1 MRKSKY
7 PLLSAAVI
15 SVIGLPGAA
24 IAQDSPAIEQI
35 VVTGSNIRRE
45 RDFDTPSPV
54 QTIGLQEINDA
65 GVGQVQD
72 LMRTLSVNAG
82 SELSTS
88 QNSRQ
93 GVSSFSLRGLGVSGT
108 LTLVNGRRAGVS
120 PIASNDGFFFT
131 DANQYPVNMIER
143 VEVLTDG
150 ASATYGSEA
159 VGGVVNLI
167 TRDRFEGVEFGV
179 ETRDASNEVYQLNLA
194 FGSSFDRGHFTTFMT
209 YYTQDGNFRGDFDW
223 LRDRDNGGN
232 QLATAS
238 SWDSGTGAGRYNLA
252 LQNPDGS
259 YSRSGGTVADAH
271 CGSPNSVGVV
281 NTFVAANNCRY
292 SFIDQRR
299 LIPEEQRFQTF
310 SSFNYDVSDTIQLF
324 SEVSYSS
331 NKIRDGIGGA
341 VLRNPP
347 DAGGFFVPASHS
359 FNYFV
364 DNGSGDVVWDAAA
377 VSADPSSAVDVIF
390 RGRPLTTFDGDLADD
405 IVRKYDNTRVVLGA
419 NAEISENWSL
429 NTSYM
434 YARTEFSDRQPRSYN
449 PQAFGNA
456 LTSTTGWNPFGIAWA
471 DPGAVSVKDGFTVA
485 GNSEA
490 DLALFATN
498 RVFQSEAVQQVWEGI
513 VSGDVFE
520 LSNGNTVTVA
530 IGAQYRDFSYS
541 DIADSLSVFRLDGRA
556 DPVFTID
563 NASQDAYAVFAEAII
578 PVSDEV
584 EIQLALRYEDYGD
597 KEGGDTTDPKIGAQ
611 WNLTDEWML
620 RASWGTSFQ
629 APSVR
634 NTAGAVG
641 SGALADS
648 ATAVSPGD
656 ACNATSDSFN
666 ASQITAGGDLDPQ
679 SATNYNLGLVYRDNS
694 FTGSVDYWHYDYE
707 DLIQTGDDFQ
717 DILDQECSS
726 GIYTPDPRV
735 IRDPSGQ
742 LNSVTSNF
750 VNVGEVQ
757 ATGFDINANYAF
769 EDVMG
774 GDVNIA
780 LISTYV
786 TTFDI
791 NQDGTSTFDGLDNRN
806 RFIGFGS
813 MPDLRANLSLTWI
826 NDRYNASLTGR
837 YIDGYEDRT
846 PTSSAPNSIDSQ
858 TVIDFQYGINLDG
871 LVGNGSTN
879 LSFGVNNIFDEDPPQ
894 VFTDRIVYDGQT
906 HDPRGRIVYLRAKY
920 SF

>member
-1 MRKSKY
+1 MRQSKY
-7 PLLSAAVI
+7 PLLSAAI
-15 SVIGLPGAA
+15 ATALYLPYSSS
-24 IAQDSPAIEQI
+24 AQDSPAIEQI
-35 VVTGSNIRRE
+35 TVTGSNIRRE
-45 RDFDTPSPV
+45 RDFDTPSPI
-54 QTIGLQEINDA
+54 QTIGLEEINNA

-88 QNSRQ
+88 QNGRQ
-93 GVSSFSLRGLGVSGT
+93 GVSQFSLRGLGVSGT

-120 PIASNDGFFFT
+120 PISSNDGFFFT

-159 VGGVVNLI
+159 VGGVVNII
-167 TRDRFEGVEFGV
+167 TRNRFEGVEFGV
-179 ETRDASNEVYQLNLA
+179 EIRDSTNEVYQVNAA
-194 FGSSFDRGHFTTFMT
+194 FGTSFDRGHFTTFMT
-209 YYTQDGNFRGDFDW
+209 YYTQDGNFRGEFDW

-232 QLATAS
+232 QLATGS

-252 LQNPDGS
+252 VQDSDGS
-259 YSRSGGTVADAH
+259 YSRTGNTVADPH
-271 CGSPNSVGVV
+271 CGSPNLIGVV
-281 NTFVAANNCRY
+281 NTFESGNNCRY

-299 LIPEEQRFQTF
+299 LIPEEQRFQAF
-310 SSFNYDVSDTIQLF
+310 SSFDYDVTDSLTLF
-324 SEVSYSS
+324 SELSYSS
-331 NKIRDGIGGA
+331 NKIEDGIGGA

-347 DAGGFFVPASHS
+347 DAGGFFVPGSHP

-364 DNGSGDVVWDAAA
+364 DNGSGGIVWNPTT
-377 VSADPSSAVDVIF
+377 VTADPLAAVDVIF

-419 NAEISENWSL
+419 DVEINENWSF

-434 YARTEFSDRQPRSYN
+434 YARTQFSDRQPRSYN
-449 PQAFGNA
+449 PQAFRNA
-456 LTSTTGWNPFGIAWA
+456 IAATNGWNPFGIGWA
-471 DPGAVSVKDGFTVA
+471 DPTAVSLKDGFTVA
-485 GNSEA
+485 GNTDA
-490 DLALFATN
+490 DLALFSTN
-498 RVFQSEAVQQVWEGI
+498 RVFQSEAIQQVWEG
-513 VSGDVFE
+513 VFSGDLIE
-520 LSNGNTVTVA
+520 LSNGNIVTVA
-530 IGAQYRDFSYS
+530 LGAQYRDFSYN

-556 DPVFTID
+556 DPVFSIND
-563 NASQDAYAVFAEAII
+563 SSQDVYAIFGEAII
-578 PVSDEV
+578 PATDNLEF
-584 EIQLALRYEDYGD
+584 QFALRYEDYGSR
-597 KEGGDTTDPKIGAQ
+597 EGGDTTDPKLGVQ
-611 WNLTDEWML
+611 WTLNDEWMV
-620 RASWGTSFQ
+620 RGSWGTSFQ

-648 ATAVSPGD
+648 ATGVSPGS

-666 ASQITAGGDLDPQ
+666 ASQITTGGDLNPQ
-679 SATNYNLGLVYRDNS
+679 SATNYNLGLVYQNAG
-694 FTGSVDYWHYDYE
+694 FTGSVDYWDYDYE

-717 DILDQECSS
+717 DILDQECET
-726 GIYTPDPRV
+726 GIYAPDPRV

-757 ATGFDINANYAF
+757 ATGFDVNASYDF

-774 GDVNIA
+774 GDLNISF
-780 LISTYV
+780 ISTYV

-791 NQDGTSTFDGLDNRN
+791 NQSGTATFDGFDNRN

-813 MPDLRANLSLTWI
+813 MPDLRANLSLAWI
-826 NDRYNASLTGR
+826 NDRHSAVVTGR
-837 YIDGYEDRT
+837 YIDSYEDRT
-846 PTSSAPNSIDSQ
+846 PTNTAPNTIDSQ
-858 TVIDFQYGINLDG
+858 TVVDLQYGISLDG
-871 LVGNGSTN
+871 LIGEGSMAFT
-879 LSFGVNNIFDEDPPQ
+879 LGVNNVFDEDPPQ

-906 HDPRGRIVYLRAKY
+906 HDPSPDY
-920 SF
+920 S